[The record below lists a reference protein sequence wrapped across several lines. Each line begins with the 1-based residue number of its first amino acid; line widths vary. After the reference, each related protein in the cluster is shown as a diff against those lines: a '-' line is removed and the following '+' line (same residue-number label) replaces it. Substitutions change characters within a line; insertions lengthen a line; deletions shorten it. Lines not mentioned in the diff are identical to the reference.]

1 MRLYDYWRS
10 SAAYR
15 VRIGLNL
22 KGIEAEQLPVD
33 LRLGEQGG
41 EYRRL
46 NPAGLLPALETDSGL
61 LNQSLAILE
70 YLDETLPQPRLLP
83 SQPLDRARIRALCH
97 DVASDIHPVNN
108 LRVLKRL
115 RTQFQASDAQV
126 NAWYRHWI
134 ETGFEALE
142 ARAGQVGSG
151 NWFYRNQLSLVD
163 LVLVPQVYNAHRFEV
178 DMSRYPRLERVYRH
192 ANTEPAFSRAA
203 PENQSNQ

>member
-22 KGIEAEQLPVD
+22 KGIEAGQLPVD

-46 NPAGLLPALETDSGL
+46 NPAALLPALETESGL
-61 LNQSLAILE
+61 LSQSLAILE

-83 SQPLDRARIRALCH
+83 SEPLDRARIRALCH

-115 RTQFQASDAQV
+115 RTQFQASDTQV

-192 ANTEPAFSRAA
+192 ANTEPVFSRAA